1 MEVIVSVIGI
11 AVVVVLGA
19 ASWILTRL
27 TADVTRLSTEIRDLR
42 EDNKQIRSDTQA
54 GFDSLRSETQAGFDS
69 LRSETQAGFD
79 SLRSEL
85 REFRGDV
92 GQLRNDVHSL
102 DVRMAGLPEQADA

>member
-69 LRSETQAGFD
+69 LRSE
-79 SLRSEL
+79 L